1 MIGLSQFVIIHLDII
16 RSKIVIFTRYVLCAF
31 GCLVILMVFFLVVWY
46 TPFDARCIWNTHATK
61 TWNKSY
67 NLIEAVLT
75 YTQTFHNFKSFG
87 PVLRSIN
94 QLQIFIRTE
103 TTFSEQNINDL
114 LQGRTKQNND
124 EDFRT
129 PFLCCFYC
137 SSPWW
142 VSRKMSNI

>member
-1 MIGLSQFVIIHLDII
+1 MLLVI
-16 RSKIVIFTRYVLCAF
+16 SYMLCAF
-31 GCLVILMVFFLVVWY
+31 SCLVILTVFLFVVKF
-46 TPFDARCIWNTHATK
+46 TPFDARCIWHTHATK

-75 YTQTFHNFKSFG
+75 ETQTFHNFKSFV

-103 TTFSEQNINDL
+103 TTFPERSLNNS
-114 LQGRTKQNND
+114 LQGKTKQNNY
-124 EDFRT
+124 EDFRN

-142 VSRKMSNI
+142 VSRKVSNIHADARIWLE